1 MELQIVSPKQHR
13 VLNVLWVDLNTPLGN
28 MIIQELH
35 QPMVLSLVPG
45 KPFTFA
51 VDNTTV
57 EAIAIKIGIVEITRN
72 RVTLILNEE

>member
-57 EAIAIKIGIVEITRN
+57 EAIAIKIGIVEITRS